1 MSLSV
6 EKKITT
12 SRELRRNYKI
22 LGMDPQ
28 LIQNDLGFTEQMLLD
43 TLNVTS
49 STTGV
54 NIWKLR
60 DYMND
65 KIKEQGK
72 KPAPY
77 SILKY
82 NIRHRYKKTW

>member
-6 EKKITT
+6 EKKRTT
-12 SRELRRNYKI
+12 SKELRENYKI
-22 LGMDPQ
+22 LGMDPER
-28 LIQNDLGFTEQMLLD
+28 IQNDLGFTEQMLLD

-54 NIWKLR
+54 KIWKLR

-72 KPAPY
+72 SPVPY
-77 SILKY
+77 SILRY
-82 NIRHRYKKTW
+82 NIRYRYKKTW